1 MNRYSRHLK
10 NFFFNF
16 LKNDYILYFV
26 GLCRYFYF
34 RQTRPISTLETP
46 NSIEISNEHN
56 LKYISDIRMQFFMK
70 RFDKLIFSMMA
81 NERFNT
87 DSKILII
94 GPRSESDILKLNSYG
109 YKNIQAID
117 LLSYSPRIKVMDA
130 CNLLYDANTFD
141 CIFCGW
147 VLPYIKNPQLIADNM
162 FRVIKNDGMIS
173 IGVAYNENKLTNPV
187 NSIDSIKDLFKD
199 KIKSIFFQ
207 YDAELKHKSM
217 IDTYKITE
225 QESSQVIISFT
236 VKK

>member
-1 MNRYSRHLK
+1 
-10 NFFFNF
+10 
-16 LKNDYILYFV
+16 
-26 GLCRYFYF
+26 
-34 RQTRPISTLETP
+34 
-46 NSIEISNEHN
+46 
-56 LKYISDIRMQFFMK
+56 MQFFMK

-94 GPRSESDILKLNSYG
+94 GPRSESDILKLNSFG
-109 YKNIQAID
+109 YKNIEAID

-130 CNLLYDANTFD
+130 CNLLYDTNTFD

-147 VLPYIKNPQLIADNM
+147 VLPYIKNPQLIADNI

-173 IGVAYNENKLTNPV
+173 IGIAYQDDKLI
-187 NSIDSIKDLFKD
+187 NSLDSIKKLFKD
-199 KIKSIFFQ
+199 KIKNIFFQ

-217 IDTYKITE
+217 IDIYKITE
-225 QESSQVIISFT
+225 QESSSIIISFT

>member
-1 MNRYSRHLK
+1 MNRYSRHIK
-10 NFFFNF
+10 IFFFNF
-16 LKNDYILYFV
+16 LKNDYILFFV

-34 RQTRPISTLETP
+34 RLTRPISILETP
-46 NSIEISNEHN
+46 NSIEISNQHN

-94 GPRSESDILKLNSYG
+94 GPRSESDILKLNSFG
-109 YKNIQAID
+109 YKNIEAID

-130 CNLLYDANTFD
+130 CNLLYDTNTFD

-147 VLPYIKNPQLIADNM
+147 VLPYIKNPQLIADNI

-173 IGVAYNENKLTNPV
+173 IGIAYHDDKLI
-187 NSIDSIKDLFKD
+187 NSLDSIKKLFKD
-199 KIKSIFFQ
+199 KIKNIFFQ

-217 IDTYKITE
+217 IDIYKITE
-225 QESSQVIISFT
+225 QESSSVIISFT